1 MAQAVEM
8 SEADH
13 ADLERAVEL
22 LEHPSFIARVSDL
35 IGKPIEQ
42 VIGVLPSGASEQV
55 QGTVRSVL
63 EKLLT
68 ISLRT
73 LNPSRRGPA
82 SDLEHT
88 IGTGI
93 SGAVGGFFGAPALA
107 VELPISTSIMLRSI
121 ADVARSEGENP
132 RSPETRLACLEVFA
146 LGGAARVDNAS
157 DTGYFAVRAALAKA
171 MSDAARH
178 LAERGLTREGAPVLA
193 RLIAAIAS
201 RFSAVVSEK
210 VAVQSV
216 PILGAIGGASIN
228 VLFARHFQNMARGH
242 FTVRR
247 LERRH
252 GSEPVRREYRRIAE
266 RQSPPKVAGRLQSPS
281 G

>member
-22 LEHPSFIARVSDL
+22 LEHPGFIARISDL
-35 IGKPIEQ
+35 IGIPIEH
-42 VIGVLPSGASEQV
+42 VIAVLPSGASDRV

-63 EKLLT
+63 EKLLA
-68 ISLRT
+68 ISLST
-73 LNPSRRGPA
+73 LDPAGRGPA
-82 SDLEHT
+82 ANLEHT
-88 IGTGI
+88 IGSGI
-93 SGAVGGFFGAPALA
+93 SGAIGGFFGAPALA

-121 ADVARSEGENP
+121 ADIARSEGEDP
-132 RSPETRLACLEVFA
+132 ISPETRLACLGVFA
-146 LGGAARVDNAS
+146 LGGPARGDNAS

-171 MSDAARH
+171 MADAARH
-178 LAERGLTREGAPVLA
+178 LAERGLAREGAPVIA

-201 RFSAVVSEK
+201 RFTTVVSEK

-228 VLFARHFQNMARGH
+228 VLFARHFQSMARGH

-247 LERRH
+247 LERCH
-252 GSEPVRREYRRIAE
+252 GSELVRREYRRIADRGGE
-266 RQSPPKVAGRLQSPS
+266 G
-281 G
+281 

>member
-1 MAQAVEM
+1 
-8 SEADH
+8 
-13 ADLERAVEL
+13 
-22 LEHPSFIARVSDL
+22 
-35 IGKPIEQ
+35 
-42 VIGVLPSGASEQV
+42 
-55 QGTVRSVL
+55 
-63 EKLLT
+63 
-68 ISLRT
+68 
-73 LNPSRRGPA
+73 
-82 SDLEHT
+82 
-88 IGTGI
+88 
-93 SGAVGGFFGAPALA
+93 
-107 VELPISTSIMLRSI
+107 
-121 ADVARSEGENP
+121 
-132 RSPETRLACLEVFA
+132 VFA
-146 LGGAARVDNAS
+146 LGGAARGDNAS

-266 RQSPPKVAGRLQSPS
+266 RRSPPKVAGRLQSPS

>member
-1 MAQAVEM
+1 M
-8 SEADH
+8 SEADR
-13 ADLERAVEL
+13 ADLERAVDL

-68 ISLRT
+68 VSLRT
-73 LNPSRRGPA
+73 LNPSGRGRA
-82 SDLEHT
+82 SNLEHT

-121 ADVARSEGENP
+121 ADVARSEGEDP

-146 LGGAARVDNAS
+146 LCGAARVDNAS
-157 DTGYFAVRAALAKA
+157 DTGYFAVRAILAKA
-171 MSDAARH
+171 MTDAARH

-193 RLIAAIAS
+193 RLVAAIAS
-201 RFSAVVSEK
+201 RFSTVVSEK
-210 VAVQSV
+210 VAVQSG
-216 PILGAIGGASIN
+216 PILGAIGGSTIN

-247 LERRH
+247 LERCH
-252 GSEPVRREYRRIAE
+252 GSEQVRREYRRIAE
-266 RQSPPKVAGRLQSPS
+266 GGAVE
-281 G
+281 

>member
-22 LEHPSFIARVSDL
+22 LEHPSFIGRITNL

-42 VIGVLPSGASEQV
+42 VIDVLPSGASEQV

-146 LGGAARVDNAS
+146 LGGAARGDNAS

-171 MSDAARH
+171 MTDAARH

-193 RLIAAIAS
+193 RLVAAIAS
-201 RFSAVVSEK
+201 RFSTVVSEK

-266 RQSPPKVAGRLQSPS
+266 RQSPPQAAGRLQSPS